1 MRQRT
6 SVRLEADTALDI
18 LEVRRHCVGVGPAP
32 FKQRGPGKR
41 AWTVSAILSIRL
53 KAGLRT
59 LPCFPGQHEE

>member
-18 LEVRRHCVGVGPAP
+18 LEVRRHALDVGPAP

-41 AWTVSAILSIRL
+41 AWTVSALIDPLEGWIANPPLLSRS
-53 KAGLRT
+53 A
-59 LPCFPGQHEE
+59 